1 MGSSCKTLNSS
12 CTKKSKRGHRFLEQP
27 HLGKEQPHPQCV
39 RLHGGRGRVPGRAV
53 WKRCR
58 EPMEAARAPAAPQRV
73 PLLAVQ
79 VGWLGPLKRVENAP
93 KSALPRA
100 FSFRTHAKSATQ
112 TSREPRDP
120 TTQDLRPGRRVESPV
135 AGV

>member
-58 EPMEAARAPAAPQRV
+58 ELMEAARAPVAPQKA
-73 PLLAVQ
+73 PLLTVRA
-79 VGWLGPLKRVENAP
+79 GWLGPPKRVENAA

-100 FSFRTHAKSATQ
+100 FSSQTYAKSATHHAR
-112 TSREPRDP
+112 S
-120 TTQDLRPGRRVESPV
+120 RPGNDSVRW
-135 AGV
+135 G